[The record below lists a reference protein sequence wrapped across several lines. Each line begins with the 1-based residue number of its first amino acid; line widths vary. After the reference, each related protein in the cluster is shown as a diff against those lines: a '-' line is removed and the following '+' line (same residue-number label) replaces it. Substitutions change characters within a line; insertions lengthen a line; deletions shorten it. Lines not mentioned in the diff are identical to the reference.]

1 MNVLNDTAA
10 PSQTPTPKHRHSP
23 RPGAS
28 CANID
33 LQGAWGGGGWGVLQF
48 PQAILRSNT
57 QWRARHERESI
68 WVMLKSALYHGRH
81 KLVKENCRDS
91 WSSPRCWMPTLK
103 RARQPILTLKCS
115 FCMNRL
121 FTQATH
127 FLGFCRSFAVNQLLS
142 SAASWGSS
150 STAEGRLRSP

>member
-10 PSQTPTPKHRHSP
+10 PSQIPTPKHRHSP

-33 LQGAWGGGGWGVLQF
+33 LQGAWGGGLQF
-48 PQAILRSNT
+48 PLAILGSNT

-103 RARQPILTLKCS
+103 RARQPIWRWSARLAWIASSRRRHTFYDSVVCSLLINSYLLQRHEKAAAQLK
-115 FCMNRL
+115 
-121 FTQATH
+121 AD
-127 FLGFCRSFAVNQLLS
+127 
-142 SAASWGSS
+142 
-150 STAEGRLRSP
+150 